1 LQALGGDEAR
11 DAVLKM
17 LASDDDEIKRTAIS
31 ALEGFEDV
39 EDRLIPFLKDPDW
52 ASRIAA
58 VRVLGRSPGHRAKT
72 ELEKMLDTEEDPT
85 VIKAVEEILSV

>member
-1 LQALGGDEAR
+1 MTRSE
-11 DAVLKM
+11 
-17 LASDDDEIKRTAIS
+17 RTAIS

-39 EDRLIPFLKDPDW
+39 EDRLIPFLTDPDW

-58 VRVLGRSPGHRAKT
+58 VRVLGRSSGQRARR